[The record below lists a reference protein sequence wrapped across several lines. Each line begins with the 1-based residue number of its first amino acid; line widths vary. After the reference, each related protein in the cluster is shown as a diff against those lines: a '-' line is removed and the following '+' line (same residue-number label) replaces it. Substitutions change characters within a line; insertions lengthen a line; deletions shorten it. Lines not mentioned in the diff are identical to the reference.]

1 MGSNGSK
8 DYDLLPRCFWSEE
21 DLELEATQLGRLN
34 MPLKTS
40 KSALTER
47 VRRTHQ
53 SGMRRPEQSKV
64 VFGWFSR
71 SSNHWPFLFFFGA
84 KPNWN
89 IWNLVGVRLPYW
101 SRQGLKLQSVR
112 RERFGAGGMM
122 RQNKSGDSG
131 EPVGDHMIVNNVNI
145 IFCCLHLQLLFC
157 SKDKTAF
164 WEINFQMCRDDSV
177 ALLIGRRIASLWMLM
192 LPFGYLLH
200 SHGKIHHF

>member
-21 DLELEATQLGRLN
+21 DLELETTQLGRLN

-101 SRQGLKLQSVR
+101 SCQGLKLQSVR

-145 IFCCLHLQLLFC
+145 IFLLFASSASFLFKRQNC
-157 SKDKTAF
+157 LLRAKLSNVPRWFSSAPHWKTD
-164 WEINFQMCRDDSV
+164 C
-177 ALLIGRRIASLWMLM
+177 
-192 LPFGYLLH
+192 
-200 SHGKIHHF
+200 

>member
-1 MGSNGSK
+1 MSCYTSPSTTDDMGSNGSK

-21 DLELEATQLGRLN
+21 DLELETTQLGRLN
-34 MPLKTS
+34 VPLKTS

-89 IWNLVGVRLPYW
+89 IWNLVGVRLPCW
-101 SRQGLKLQSVR
+101 SRQGLKLQSAR
-112 RERFGAGGMM
+112 RERFGAGGMIC
-122 RQNKSGDSG
+122 QNKSGDSG
-131 EPVGDHMIVNNVNI
+131 EPVGATSFEISRPHDSKHNVNI
-145 IFCCLHLQLLFC
+145 IFLLFASSASFLFKRQSC
-157 SKDKTAF
+157 LLRDKLSNVPRWFSSAPHWKTD
-164 WEINFQMCRDDSV
+164 C
-177 ALLIGRRIASLWMLM
+177 
-192 LPFGYLLH
+192 
-200 SHGKIHHF
+200 